1 MIFFSSFQSVNKRVV
16 GLINVLFLQG
26 SLFAISRI
34 EILKK
39 KKSNSTCSLI
49 WLFFESLLSL

>member
-39 KKSNSTCSLI
+39 KKIKFN
-49 WLFFESLLSL
+49 LFFNLAFL